1 MSMLIARR
9 MDRVAE
15 RRIIAEAQKKKARSN
30 DPSDF
35 NMVAHKFVTAVLN
48 IRNVMKKVGSELNYD
63 NFFGGFEQCD
73 ALLQDPAFI
82 ASPEAQYAYQLLLG
96 ADTWLKH
103 EADKLGEEY
112 VSPNHFYIAWLN
124 HGIDLRQYANQHV
137 SQTT

>member
-1 MSMLIARR
+1 MAMVLTRR

-15 RRIIAEAQKKKARSN
+15 RRIIAEAQKKKARSD
-30 DPSDF
+30 DPTDF

-48 IRNVMKKVGSELNYD
+48 IRQVMKKIGSEINYD
-63 NFFGGFEQCD
+63 YFFGGFEQCD

-82 ASPEAQYAYQLLLG
+82 ASSEAQYAYQLLLG

-112 VSPNHFYIAWLN
+112 VSPNHFYKAWEL
-124 HGIDLRQYANQHV
+124 HGIDLRHLSTQ
-137 SQTT
+137 QTTVS